1 MEKSNIID
9 KIEKMYYYIYE
20 VRLMEPMDYIVKEI
34 QGEYAILK
42 NVEDNN
48 EIFIAMH
55 LLPMNIDIGTKLHF
69 ENFEYTI
76 VGD

>member
-1 MEKSNIID
+1 
-9 KIEKMYYYIYE
+9 
-20 VRLMEPMDYIVKEI
+20 MEPMDYVVKEI

-42 NVEDNN
+42 NIEDNN

-55 LLPMNIDIGTKLHF
+55 LLPMGVDIGTSLHF
-69 ENFEYTI
+69 ENFEYTL

>member
-1 MEKSNIID
+1 MI
-9 KIEKMYYYIYE
+9 
-20 VRLMEPMDYIVKEI
+20 PMDYIVKEI

-42 NVEDNN
+42 NIDDGN

-55 LLPMNIDIGTKLHF
+55 LLPMGTDVGTKLHF

>member
-1 MEKSNIID
+1 
-9 KIEKMYYYIYE
+9 
-20 VRLMEPMDYIVKEI
+20 MEPMDYIVKEI

-42 NVEDNN
+42 NIEDNN

-69 ENFEYTI
+69 ENFEYS
-76 VGD
+76 VV